1 MKNIFRV
8 NVFTYLILL
17 LSLLS
22 GYGKSILII
31 YFILFVHELGHFFL
45 MKLYNIR
52 VKSITFYPYGGMIK
66 SNMLINTNSRIVL
79 LVSLGGIIIQLILFV
94 FCFIFYKFNIINYE
108 LYILFN
114 KCNSYIIYFN
124 MLPIYPLDGF
134 KVLCSLLE
142 MFFSFK
148 CSLRVSVI
156 INFIMLVLFLVYLYY
171 FKINNYII
179 VIFLLSNLVNYIKSI
194 KYIVNKFYLERM
206 LYDIKYDGL
215 ISVSSKDNM
224 FKNKYNYIN
233 GIGEEYILKS

>member
-79 LVSLGGIIIQLILFV
+79 LVSLGGIIIQLVLFG

-108 LYILFN
+108 LYSLFN
-114 KCNSYIIYFN
+114 KCNSYIIFFN

-148 CSLRVSVI
+148 YSLRVSVI
-156 INFIMLVLFLVYLYY
+156 INFIVLVLFLVYLYY
-171 FKINNYII
+171 FNINNYII

-233 GIGEEYILKS
+233 GIGEEYVLKS

>member
-1 MKNIFRV
+1 
-8 NVFTYLILL
+8 
-17 LSLLS
+17 
-22 GYGKSILII
+22 
-31 YFILFVHELGHFFL
+31 
-45 MKLYNIR
+45 
-52 VKSITFYPYGGMIK
+52 
-66 SNMLINTNSRIVL
+66 
-79 LVSLGGIIIQLILFV
+79 
-94 FCFIFYKFNIINYE
+94 
-108 LYILFN
+108 
-114 KCNSYIIYFN
+114 

-156 INFIMLVLFLVYLYY
+156 INFIVLVLFLVYLYY
-171 FKINNYII
+171 FNINNYII

-206 LYDIKYDGL
+206 VYDIKYDGL

-233 GIGEEYILKS
+233 GIGEEYVLKS